1 MYCRKCGSP
10 NEEGARFCAKCGVEI
25 EPPQEQEEKAK
36 KGKKVRLWAGAA
48 AILLTAAILAG
59 YFAMKNVDAKGEYEE
74 YMAKADKYLET
85 MDYEKA
91 ETEYLKAIAI
101 DPKQEEPY
109 VKLAELYEANGEP
122 EKAESI
128 LAKAEKKV
136 PEKNRKKDRKSVV

>member
-25 EPPQEQEEKAK
+25 EPPQEQEEKAQ

-85 MDYEKA
+85 MD
-91 ETEYLKAIAI
+91 
-101 DPKQEEPY
+101 
-109 VKLAELYEANGEP
+109 
-122 EKAESI
+122 
-128 LAKAEKKV
+128 
-136 PEKNRKKDRKSVV
+136 